1 MRSNFNSL
9 IHAMALAVLAIAAGS
24 CSSILFEQPVP
35 QKASMLKT
43 IPDYLSGLYEATPSD
58 GAEKSDE
65 IFLDLLRLER
75 LGDNKLLATA
85 MTGFRREDLPKFEK
99 LLAEDKEKG
108 EILDYFVTASQAYYT
123 LKADQY
129 DASEQERGGHLVTFE
144 AAGNYLLLPQSKEML
159 FSFDLAAGK
168 QILFEKTKSKSSTNS
183 PYSKTATDSL
193 TAMERIMV
201 AKGEKDEIWF
211 SMKNQ
216 ESQWALIYIK
226 RISDTELLVKHGEI
240 GENADLQNNLDRYN
254 AITPFK
260 KDGESNNYLVNPTD
274 AQLEKLLADPHLFSS
289 MKLKKLS
296 EK

>member
-1 MRSNFNSL
+1 MRSNFNSW

-35 QKASMLKT
+35 QKASILKT
-43 IPDYLSGLYEATPSD
+43 IPDYLSGLYEATESD

-65 IFLDLLRLER
+65 IFLDLLQLEQLNDSR
-75 LGDNKLLATA
+75 LLATA
-85 MTGFRREDLPKFEK
+85 MRGFRREDLPEFEK
-99 LLAEDKEKG
+99 LLAEGKEKG
-108 EILDYFVTASQAYYT
+108 DVLDYFVTASQAYYT
-123 LKADQY
+123 LKEDQY
-129 DASEQERGGHLVTFE
+129 DASEHKRGGHLVTIE
-144 AAGNYLLLPQSKEML
+144 AAGDYLLFPQSKEML

-168 QILFEKTKSKSSTNS
+168 QILFEKEQSNSSTNA
-183 PYSKTATDSL
+183 PYFRTATDSL

-216 ESQWALIYIK
+216 ESRWSLIYIK

-260 KDGESNNYLVNPTD
+260 KDGESNNYLINPTD

-289 MKLKKLS
+289 MKLKKLF
-296 EK
+296 

>member
-1 MRSNFNSL
+1 MKSHSKFWMYATQL
-9 IHAMALAVLAIAAGS
+9 VVLATLSVS

-35 QKASMLKT
+35 QKASSLKT
-43 IPDYLSGLYEATPSD
+43 IPVYLSGLYEATPLD

-75 LGDNKLLATA
+75 LGDSKLLATA
-85 MTGFRREDLPKFEK
+85 ITGFRREDLPKFEK
-99 LLAEDKEKG
+99 LLADDKQAG
-108 EILDYFVTASQAYYT
+108 VVLDYFVSASQAYYT
-123 LKADQY
+123 LKEDQY

-144 AAGNYLLLPQSKEML
+144 AAGDYLLFPESKEML
-159 FSFDLAAGK
+159 FYFDLAAGK
-168 QILFEKTKSKSSTNS
+168 QILFEKTKSKSSTTS

-193 TAMERIMV
+193 TAMERILV

-211 SMKNQ
+211 SLKND
-216 ESQWALIYIK
+216 ESRWALIYIK

-240 GENADLQNNLDRYN
+240 GENADLKNNLDRYN

-274 AQLEKLLADPHLFSS
+274 AQLKKLLADPHLFSS
-289 MKLKKLS
+289 MKLEKLF
-296 EK
+296 